1 MAKQL
6 PVAALEDILFSLMK
20 KMYMRE
26 KVKGKEVINEM
37 KKNLP
42 DWDSSMLP
50 ITKAGYEKLML
61 NNECNRLGGKY
72 MWDQTIDR
80 ALKIAGLTNNLKDAD
95 DKDSKMAA
103 NNTMVLEKTLQDIY
117 ANFERSGVSIAK
129 LEEALT
135 IDGLDPQEYLDKIAV
150 MVPNMKPDLVSESD
164 IANIMLIKS
173 KNTTIK
179 EAKRNLVSAGYAVD
193 DLDPNIISESM
204 ESW

>member
-6 PVAALEDILFSLMK
+6 PVAALEDIIFSLMK

-50 ITKAGYEKLML
+50 VTKAAYKKLML
-61 NNECNRLGGKY
+61 NNECNRLGAKY

-103 NNTMVLEKTLQDIY
+103 NNSVVLEKNLEEIY
-117 ANFERSGVSIAK
+117 ANFERAGVSLANLK
-129 LEEALT
+129 EAMS
-135 IDGLDPQEYLDKIAV
+135 IDGLDPQEYLDAIAGI
-150 MVPNMKPDLVSESD
+150 VPGMKPGHVGESD
-164 IANIMLIKS
+164 IANMILIKA
-173 KNTTIK
+173 KIVTIK
-179 EAKRNLVSAGYAVD
+179 AVKRNLCGADYNVD

-204 ESW
+204 ERW